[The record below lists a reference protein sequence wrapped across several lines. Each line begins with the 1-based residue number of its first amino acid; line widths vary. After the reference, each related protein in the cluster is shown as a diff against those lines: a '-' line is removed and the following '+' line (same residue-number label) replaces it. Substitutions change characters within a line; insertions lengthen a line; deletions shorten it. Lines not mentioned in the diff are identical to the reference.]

1 MSNVKEVTTETF
13 EKEVLSS
20 DVPVLVDF
28 WAESVSYTHLT
39 LPTTSK
45 V

>member
-28 WAESVSYTHLT
+28 GLNGVVHASNWLQE
-39 LPTTSK
+39 
-45 V
+45 